1 MTRLP
6 AFLLT
11 IAGLV
16 AVTTGA
22 LAAWKTETGVATPS
36 YAVTQPETATLNVD
50 SLVLMCEPSGEPI
63 PALQLQLYLTDDG
76 PLLPKGAAAEA
87 LKVEPSAELEID
99 GQVFPAGL
107 YFADDHVVL
116 ADDAQD
122 PVPRLSA
129 RLLDA
134 LQKGH
139 RLVLRTDLLAE
150 PAGQPAA
157 FDATLEVAL
166 DGPAIAAVRRC
177 AGTPALS
184 LATH

>member
-1 MTRLP
+1 M
-6 AFLLT
+6 
-11 IAGLV
+11 
-16 AVTTGA
+16 
-22 LAAWKTETGVATPS
+22 
-36 YAVTQPETATLNVD
+36 TQPETATLNVD